1 MKETQIS
8 AKSKMKRMLKDNLA
22 GIVIALIFIAVVL
35 AVVIIIRNNVN
46 EPTAPEIKRP
56 SALYEITE
64 TDIFA
69 LKEFTS
75 NQVSVLGI
83 MLGDTQA
90 HVLDTL
96 GSPDNRRDYPS
107 DGIINLEYSKN
118 IGLNET
124 GLIVHIKNGNVAR
137 ISMLQPFEEKLI
149 GKTKVSYNKTDLYNL
164 LGAPDDMQFI
174 PVSPGSAL
182 VYRLLSYKN
191 NGIEVT
197 MRKSVQNGLNL
208 VPHS

>member
-8 AKSKMKRMLKDNLA
+8 ARSKIKRRLKDNLA
-22 GIVIALIFIAVVL
+22 GIVIALIFIAAAL
-35 AVVIIIRNNVN
+35 AVAAIVKSNVK
-46 EPTAPEIKRP
+46 EFKVPETKRG
-56 SALYEITE
+56 SALYEITK

-107 DGIINLEYSKN
+107 DGIINLEYSKRV
-118 IGLNET
+118 GLNET

-149 GKTKVSYNKTDLYNL
+149 GRTKVSYNKTDLYNL
-164 LGAPDDMQFI
+164 LGAPDDMKFI

-197 MRKSVQNGLNL
+197 MRRSVQNGLNL
-208 VPHS
+208 VAPS

>member
-1 MKETQIS
+1 
-8 AKSKMKRMLKDNLA
+8 MKRKIRDNSVNLA
-22 GIVIALIFIAVVL
+22 IGVIFIILVV
-35 AVVIIIRNNVN
+35 AIVAIVKMNVP
-46 EPTAPEIKRP
+46 EPSTERTERS

-64 TDIFA
+64 TDILGIKNFR
-69 LKEFTS
+69 S
-75 NQVSVLGI
+75 DQVSVLGI
-83 MLGDTQA
+83 MLGDAQA

-107 DGIINLEYSKN
+107 DGIINLEYSKK

-137 ISMLQPFEEKLI
+137 ISMLQPFEKKLI
-149 GKTKVSYNKTDLYNL
+149 GKTKISYNKTDLYNL
-164 LGAPDDMQFI
+164 IGAPDDMQFI

-191 NGIEVT
+191 NGLEVT
-197 MRKSVQNGLNL
+197 MRRSVQNGLNF
-208 VPHS
+208 VPPS